1 MAWRRAVRRISTWA
15 SHIEE
20 LRLIVGPGNIRVGD
34 EATQFTTDW
43 TRHYAPSTRDDQQA
57 VVLPSST
64 REVQQ
69 IMEYINKFPSELSG
83 IPQGGNTG
91 LVGGGVGV
99 RGSKRGEVIIA
110 LQRMNR
116 IISVDPSDS
125 TLVCESGCV
134 LEALNHSLESK
145 YNLTMPIA
153 IGSKGQ
159 CQIGGNVAT
168 NAGGLN
174 VIKYGPLAAYV
185 LGLEVVTG
193 SGEVLDMLRTN
204 RKDNMGLRIPS
215 LFIGS
220 EGLLGIITKVAMSVV
235 PVPRFRQVLVCTLRG
250 FADDVPA
257 ALRFAREELG
267 ESLSAFEFMDYMS
280 LRAVQKAMP
289 SVLSGGLDALVQPP
303 LSAHSEGID
312 GNIVLLVEVSSG
324 SPLGDRLISFLD
336 QLTTQGLLAQ
346 GGAEAIL
353 SQSAQQE
360 AALWRIRENV
370 PVALA
375 QLARDSGGVLL
386 KHDVSLSLKDMSPAV
401 CDVKKQ
407 LMKESYKNPLV
418 ACFGHAGDSNLHL
431 NVLLEGCGGGAEVAV
446 KSALDRAVAK
456 AVSSR
461 RGSLS
466 AEHGVGQQKIKL
478 MPLVR
483 TPEELRIMAG
493 IKRVFDPQNVLQP
506 GKVIP

>member
-1 MAWRRAVRRISTWA
+1 M
-15 SHIEE
+15 
-20 LRLIVGPGNIRVGD
+20 GPGNIRVGED
-34 EATQFTTDW
+34 ATQYTTDW
-43 TRHYAPSTRDDQQA
+43 TRHYTSAKDGQQV

-64 REVQQ
+64 IEVQQ
-69 IMEYINKFPSELSG
+69 IMKYINRFPAEISA

-91 LVGGGVGV
+91 LVGGCVGV
-99 RGSKRGEVIIA
+99 LGSKRGEVIIA

-134 LEALNHSLESK
+134 LEALNQALSH
-145 YNLTMPIA
+145 YHLTMPIA

-159 CQIGGNVAT
+159 CQIGGNLAT

-174 VIKYGPLAAYV
+174 VIKYGQLAAYL

-220 EGLLGIITKVAMSVV
+220 EGVLGIITKVAMSVV
-235 PVPRFRQVLVCTLRG
+235 SVPRFRQVLICTLQG

-257 ALRFAREELG
+257 ALRVAREELG
-267 ESLSAFEFMDYMS
+267 ESLSAFEFLDYAS
-280 LRAVQKAMP
+280 LRAVQRAMP
-289 SVLSGGLDALVQPP
+289 SVLAGGLDALVQPP
-303 LSAHSEGID
+303 PTSSAHSEGID
-312 GNIVLLVEVSSG
+312 GNIVLLVEVSSC
-324 SPLGDRLISFLD
+324 SPPGDRLVTFLD
-336 QLTTQGLLAQ
+336 QLTTLGLLAKD
-346 GGAEAIL
+346 AEAIL

-360 AALWRIRENV
+360 AALWRIRESV

-401 CDVKKQ
+401 KDVKQQ
-407 LMKESYKNPLV
+407 LNKESPRNQLLV

-431 NVLLEGCGGGAEVAV
+431 NVLVEGGTELAV

-466 AEHGVGQQKIKL
+466 AEHGVGQQKVRL

-483 TPEELRIMAG
+483 SPEELRIMSG